1 MDDSRFGA
9 IGVAIVIVAV
19 LVLLPMMIVV
29 GFYAFAQ
36 IQAIVTGFDLSS
48 ETLNVPVFLT
58 VLVLTV
64 ALFLLVLAGV
74 VALIGR
80 SFSPKRQEG
89 ADEIAFSEISEA

>member
-19 LVLLPMMIVV
+19 LVLLPFLIVF
-29 GFYAFAQ
+29 GFYTYAQ

-48 ETLNVPVFLT
+48 ETLNVPVFLIA
-58 VLVLTV
+58 LVLTV
-64 ALFLLVLAGV
+64 ALFVLALFGV

-80 SFSPKRQEG
+80 SFSPKRED
-89 ADEIAFSEISEA
+89 DEVGFSEISEA